1 MNTRGNAAE
10 KFRKHGIIENFR
22 LIYPL
27 KPLKKDLIIFLSE
40 LFALAKVSDGI
51 KPDFMLG
58 PSFVLEIRMP
68 FLTRGSLCLPM
79 PTFPFMF
86 LLISL
91 LSEILILC

>member
-1 MNTRGNAAE
+1 MNTRGYAAE

-27 KPLKKDLIIFLSE
+27 KPLKRDLIIFLSE
-40 LFALAKVSDGI
+40 LFALAEVSDGI

-68 FLTRGSLCLPM
+68 FFDQRVPLSAYAN
-79 PTFPFMF
+79 FPFYVPVNF
-86 LLISL
+86 PVI
-91 LSEILILC
+91 